1 MMGVGSRVCVWGGV
15 IFLGLKF
22 WPKVIFFGSMKDAG
36 IFFGRKKKKQ
46 RDFLGVAKKGLAK
59 GFFGYV
65 NKLVIFLGRQ
75 ILKL

>member
-1 MMGVGSRVCVWGGV
+1 MCVGGV

-36 IFFGRKKKKQ
+36 IFFGRKKKTRGIFWGLQ
-46 RDFLGVAKKGLAK
+46 KKGLAK

-65 NKLVIFLGRQ
+65 NKVVIFLGRQ